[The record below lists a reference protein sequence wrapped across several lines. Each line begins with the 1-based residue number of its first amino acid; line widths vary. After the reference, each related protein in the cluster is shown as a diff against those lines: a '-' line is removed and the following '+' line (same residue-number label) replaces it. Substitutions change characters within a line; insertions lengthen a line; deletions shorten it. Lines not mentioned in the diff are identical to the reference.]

1 MKLKSILRYLVT
13 LIIAIALLLYVFRDI
28 NLQVLWA
35 KMKEADL
42 TFVYISIAMSLVS
55 HFFRGYRWTLLLNP
69 LGYRL
74 GSFRA
79 FIAVMVGYFAN
90 LLVPRLGEVTRCAIL
105 KKTDNIPIPASLGSV
120 ISERILDLII
130 LLLLI
135 AATFFIEFSTLKD
148 FLYEQL
154 HSAYEGFNLG
164 NFLIGASLIV
174 LIFVAGI
181 YLILRNKVFI
191 RSLGVYKKLRP
202 MAYELI
208 NGLNSIRKLK
218 NKSGFFLATIVI
230 WILYYTMSYVIVFS
244 FPATSGLGLAAGLSI
259 LMAGGLGMTA
269 PVQGGIGTYHAFV
282 SGVLILYGIS
292 KEDGLLFATLL
303 HTSQFISI
311 LLFGGLSFLI
321 SLLLKKD
328 PNENAR
334 QNITPGA
341 GAPEN

>member
-13 LIIAIALLLYVFRDI
+13 LIIAIALLMYVFRDI
-28 NLQVLWA
+28 DLGVLWV
-35 KMKEADL
+35 KLKEADF
-42 TFVYISIAMSLVS
+42 TFVYISIILSLIS
-55 HFFRGYRWTLLLNP
+55 HFFRAYRWTLLLNP
-69 LGYRL
+69 IGYRL
-74 GSFRA
+74 NSFRA

-90 LLVPRLGEVTRCAIL
+90 LLVPRMGEVTRCAIL

-135 AATFFIEFSTLKD
+135 VATFIIEFSTLKD

-154 HSAYEGFNLG
+154 HSAYQSFNLG
-164 NFLIGASLIV
+164 NFLIGAGLVV

-181 YLILRNKVFI
+181 YLIIRNKVFI

-202 MAYELI
+202 LAYELI
-208 NGLNSIRKLK
+208 NGLNSILKLK
-218 NKSGFFLATIVI
+218 NKTGFFLATLII
-230 WILYYTMSYVIVFS
+230 WVLYYAMSYVIVFA
-244 FPATSGLGLAAGLSI
+244 FPATSGLSLAAGLSI

-292 KEDGLLFATLL
+292 KQDGLLFATLL

-311 LLFGGLSFLI
+311 LFFGGLSFLI
-321 SLLLKKD
+321 SLFLKKD
-328 PNENAR
+328 PNGNER

-341 GAPEN
+341 VAREN